1 MSITSKLLT
10 ESMSYNNYSHLLH
23 TLFAEGKT
31 TGHTQSAEY
40 LDYAKVN
47 LQRMARLEKTT
58 VLSPELIDALNGLK
72 GNYVWLVITEGWCG
86 DAAQNVPV
94 FDAID
99 KVCPAIELKI
109 ILRDDHLDVMDN
121 YLTNGSRSIP
131 KLIVLEKS
139 SLKELF
145 VWGPRPEVLQNIV
158 VEMVKNNMTKP
169 ERGLA
174 IQKWYNADKTQTLQG
189 ELIHL
194 IREVMP

>member
-1 MSITSKLLT
+1 MITQQLLT
-10 ESMSYNNYSHLLH
+10 KSMNYASYSQLLH
-23 TLFAEGKT
+23 TLMAEGKT

-40 LDYAKVN
+40 FDYAKIN

-58 VLSPELIDALNGLK
+58 VLTAELMDALK
-72 GNYVWLVITEGWCG
+72 AVTGNYVWLVITEGWCG

-94 FDAID
+94 FNAIE
-99 KVCPAIELKI
+99 KICPAVELKI
-109 ILRDDHLDVMDN
+109 ILRDDNIDVMDN

-145 VWGPRPEVLQNIV
+145 VWGPRPEVLQNMVI
-158 VEMVKNNMTKP
+158 EMVKNNSSKQ

-174 IQKWYNADKTQTLQG
+174 VQKWYNADKTETLQG
-189 ELIHL
+189 ELLHL
-194 IREVMP
+194 IREVML